1 MYVICTLFIFNRSV
15 TKNPVP
21 LPASE
26 KSKNEKTDRQIRWA
40 DQNAINNSPLTSRRL
55 LHVYV
60 CSPPPIFLYTCPS
73 SCTPLSSNHT
83 RPCRPLY
90 HSYSSSPPLISST
103 AIQKQF
109 PQMMLLNIHMT
120 SDYWQESLSNASS
133 SPVTSFHFTLLFP
146 ILCIRLVLVLS
157 LAALHDCHFPSS
169 FPPPGSLYLPLSGSL
184 WGRIF
189 EALVL

>member
-55 LHVYV
+55 LHIYV
-60 CSPPPIFLYTCPS
+60 CSPPAIFLYTCPS

-90 HSYSSSPPLISST
+90 LQLFFLSAFNLQHCDSEAVSTNDAFKHPHDIRLLTGVSFQRLVFTCDISFYFIIPDSLHSTRFGFVSRSSS
-103 AIQKQF
+103 
-109 PQMMLLNIHMT
+109 
-120 SDYWQESLSNASS
+120 
-133 SPVTSFHFTLLFP
+133 
-146 ILCIRLVLVLS
+146 R
-157 LAALHDCHFPSS
+157 
-169 FPPPGSLYLPLSGSL
+169 LPLSFIFSSPRFSL
-184 WGRIF
+184 SPSVR
-189 EALVL
+189 